1 MPKDPE
7 NLGPEGEQAA
17 EEAVRELIKE
27 DPRFIGCLRAKNSDR
42 LDSEG
47 IDIMVFV
54 RGGFALPLQIRTTRK
69 KINRFAIVHPLVR
82 FVLVIKKQ
90 LRRKNALDRNS
101 PLYRGTLDY
110 IKRKVRDFARRA
122 ARDAGSALD
131 RSP

>member
-1 MPKDPE
+1 MPKEPE
-7 NLGPEGEQAA
+7 NLGLEGERAA
-17 EEAVRELIKE
+17 EEAVRELVKE
-27 DPRFIGCLRAKNSDR
+27 NPLLFVGYLRAKSSDR

-69 KINRFAIVHPLVR
+69 KIRRFNKIHPLVR

-90 LRRKNALDRNS
+90 LHHNNALDRNT

-110 IKRKVRDFARRA
+110 IKRKVQDFTRRA
-122 ARDAGSALD
+122 IRDIV
-131 RSP
+131 PHK